1 MKIFSAKIDTH
12 GKSLERRNPKATPKR
27 GNPRTAKSEPFGG
40 LGSSVDPKMLNQI
53 KNLCRVCGQYRSCDE
68 GCEGGKLPA
77 KHVHVDRL
85 IKQ

>member
-1 MKIFSAKIDTH
+1 MFYNFSAKIDTH
-12 GKSLERRNPKATPKR
+12 GKSSVKKRNPKSVPPK
-27 GNPRTAKSEPFGG
+27 PPTEPFGG
-40 LGSSVDPKMLNQI
+40 LGSNVDPKILNQI